1 MQTICQMA
9 RPLLRE
15 AVTQQ
20 SVVEG
25 PSGSSAPRRVLLLG
39 AAGLIGSEVLARFVA
54 ERAAVRAVARGRGRT
69 LPGVEWRALDLAT
82 LVESAAWLAHLDG
95 VDVVVN
101 CAGVLQGADSQRAV
115 HVDSAAALYAACE
128 RAHVRRVVHLSAI
141 GVERGAVSEYSA
153 TKRAGEEALAATSL
167 EWVILRPSVAVGRSA
182 YGGSALFRGLAALP
196 VVFELPDAGPI
207 QVVQLDELV
216 ATIVALARPGAPA
229 RIALDVAGP
238 ERLELPAIVDL
249 FRQWLR
255 LRAAPHW
262 RVPRWLAAAGYRAGD
277 LVRFLGWR
285 TPLSSVARR
294 ELTRGAVGD
303 PSLWREVTGIE
314 ATPLAAA
321 LARQPASVQERWFAR
336 LYFVKPL
343 VFGVLALFWIGTG
356 LISLGPGWEEGLA
369 YLLEGGIPDGIAAA
383 GVVAGALADIAIGVG
398 IAFRRTARG
407 ALWAAI
413 AISVFYMVAGSF
425 VLPRLWVD
433 PVGPMLKIWP
443 IVVLNLVALAI
454 VDDR

>member
-1 MQTICQMA
+1 
-9 RPLLRE
+9 
-15 AVTQQ
+15 
-20 SVVEG
+20 
-25 PSGSSAPRRVLLLG
+25 
-39 AAGLIGSEVLARFVA
+39 
-54 ERAAVRAVARGRGRT
+54 
-69 LPGVEWRALDLAT
+69 
-82 LVESAAWLAHLDG
+82 
-95 VDVVVN
+95 
-101 CAGVLQGADSQRAV
+101 
-115 HVDSAAALYAACE
+115 
-128 RAHVRRVVHLSAI
+128 VHLSAI
-141 GVERGAVSEYSA
+141 GVERSAVSDFSA

-196 VVFELPDAGPI
+196 VVLELPDAGPV

-229 RIALDVAGP
+229 RIALDIAGP

-255 LRAAPHW
+255 LEPAPHW

-277 LVRFLGWR
+277 LVRLLGWR

-294 ELTRGAVGD
+294 ELVRGAVGD
-303 PSLWREVTGIE
+303 QSQWRQVMGIE
-314 ATPLAAA
+314 PTPLAAA
-321 LARQPASVQERWFAR
+321 LALEPASVQERWFAR
-336 LYFVKPL
+336 LYFLKPL

-356 LISLGPGWEEGLA
+356 VISLSLGWAQGLA
-369 YLLEGGIPDGIAAA
+369 YLLEGGVPEELAVP
-383 GVVAGALADIAIGVG
+383 GVVAGALADIVIGVG

-413 AISVFYMVAGSF
+413 AISVFYMIAGSL
-425 VLPRLWVD
+425 VLPRLWLD